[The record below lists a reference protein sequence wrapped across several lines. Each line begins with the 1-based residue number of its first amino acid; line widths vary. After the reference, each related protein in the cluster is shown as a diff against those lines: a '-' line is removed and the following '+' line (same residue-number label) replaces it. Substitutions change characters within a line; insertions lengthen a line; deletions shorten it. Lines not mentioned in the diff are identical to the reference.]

1 MLPVLLGMYF
11 VTLRRIRKEEAA
23 IMGWLFGRDPNAQSP
38 E

>member
-1 MLPVLLGMYF
+1 MLPVSLGMYF

-23 IMGWLFGRDPNAQSP
+23 APQQTQGVS